1 MRRHYRLLAGI
12 CLPLLIAVGCRQ
24 QPQTST
30 TQSLPPAQVRVFAVA
45 KEPARLQEEVTGT
58 VEAVQQ
64 ATIAAK
70 VTGVIEEL
78 PVTLGAAVPKGA
90 LLVRI
95 AAGETN
101 ARMSQAEAQLG
112 QAKRN
117 WEREKRLLA
126 KDASTPETVR
136 SLEDALRVAEAGYR
150 EARTMYGYTVLT
162 APFAGKIAQ
171 KMVNAGDLATP
182 GQPLLV
188 LENNSRLQ
196 VVAAVPETLV
206 PQLKI
211 GDSVPVS
218 VPAVGYEGKGTV
230 AEIASASD
238 AASRSALVKLA
249 ITDAANL
256 RSGQYAR
263 VILPGTVA
271 AETLLVPATAV
282 MRLGQME
289 RLFVVQEAKARL
301 RLVRTGDRHGDQ
313 VEILAGLNP
322 GEQVVVQGNEHLVD
336 GQPLQIVP

>member
-1 MRRHYRLLAGI
+1 MRCHHRLLAVLG
-12 CLPLLIAVGCRQ
+12 LTLLVAAGCRQ
-24 QPQTST
+24 PPEAPNAK
-30 TQSLPPAQVRVFAVA
+30 SLPPAAVRVFTVA
-45 KEPARLQEEVTGT
+45 QKPARLQQEMTGT
-58 VEAVQQ
+58 VEAVEQ

-78 PVTLGAAVPKGA
+78 PVALGAAVPKGA

-101 ARMSQAEAQLG
+101 ARLSQAEARLG

-117 WEREKRLLA
+117 LERERRLLA

-150 EARTMYGYTVLT
+150 EAKTIYGYTVIT
-162 APFAGKIAQ
+162 APFAGTIAR
-171 KMVNAGDLATP
+171 KMAHAGDLATP

-188 LENNSRLQ
+188 LENGGRLQ
-196 VVAAVPETLV
+196 VVAAVPETVV

-218 VPAVGYEGKGTV
+218 IPAAGYEGKGTV

-238 AASRSALVKLA
+238 VATRSAVMKLA
-249 ITDAANL
+249 IADGAAL

-263 VILPGTVA
+263 LILPGTAA

-282 MRLGQME
+282 GRMGQME
-289 RLFVVQEAKARL
+289 RLFVVQEATAHL
-301 RLVRTGDRHGDQ
+301 RLVRTGDRYGDQ
-313 VEILAGLNP
+313 VEILAGLTP
-322 GEQVVVQGNEHLVD
+322 GEQVVVQGGDHLVD
-336 GQPLQIVP
+336 GQPLRIVP